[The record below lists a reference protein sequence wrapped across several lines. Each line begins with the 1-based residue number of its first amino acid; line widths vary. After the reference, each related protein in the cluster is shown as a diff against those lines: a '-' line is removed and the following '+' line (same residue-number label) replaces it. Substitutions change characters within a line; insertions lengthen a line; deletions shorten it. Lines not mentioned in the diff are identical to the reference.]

1 MKSVNENL
9 LDNTDDKLHDY
20 DSQCDS
26 AIGLVGH
33 PFTRLFYA
41 RAQTLS
47 RLSQVPLSKAY
58 LELLIDMGHLDD
70 QADTP
75 IRRKH
80 ATPSRILDVMRITH
94 PIFRGLYQQ
103 DSQEFLRAFLGD
115 LHEELKLIPFNE
127 SNYPLSTLGTS
138 AAVNASKSENG
149 SGDVNYTK
157 RPPKN
162 KRGRK
167 RKTKEVNHECPK
179 IEATKSSPLS
189 SSAVKDVFQGGT
201 VTCVKCL
208 SCETVFQRNE
218 VFLDL
223 SLPISPPHSKPK
235 ITEPAGTS
243 AQFSSTSVS
252 PRLSSAI
259 VSTNSTSSNSISD
272 SSKRLLKQSVDTSV
286 GFFCWASF
294 YLILVLSWL
303 KSVPPISYLTYY
315 LAFGLSWLKR
325 SALTWDYSLPGVDK
339 NLVWDKNIEL
349 EDCLDKFFDV
359 SELSGENKYSCV
371 NCSKY
376 TNGRMH
382 LEITKLPEVL
392 CLHLK
397 RFRHDFN
404 TSKVYTQV
412 NFPLHGLSLK
422 KYLHASCKDK
432 VWEYD
437 LAGVVCHTGTVR
449 FGHYFTY
456 ALNYGDGEWYEF
468 NDSEVSHVDPDTIS
482 SLTSEAYLLV
492 YRKCQDYIRPIRDR
506 FSITQSQQI
515 AYVSIH
521 WLLRFSEFADPGPI
535 TNSDFLCNHGALQP
549 LLAADW
555 DKFVTAISHEMWNYL
570 HSHFGGGPYVA
581 DIHPCKVC
589 QEKLNLLD
597 ARRKQEFE
605 AFNEN
610 SADSEYMYVISR
622 EWFKSWA
629 NFVCGR
635 EVEPPGPITNSMVL
649 ESRGSL
655 PGTYKIRM
663 AGASGQI
670 DWVSQRQWEF
680 LLSTYG
686 GGPEHAV
693 RNCAFMEKNTID
705 EAAIVEETDK
715 AEFMEVENG
724 DELESGGKEEIDR
737 EKMEVIENAT
747 EKIDLVMSNSSE
759 MIADWRECQKFPV
772 ENGITLS
779 SYMKT
784 HDLNENGNSSAN
796 PSFPHLASPMT
807 NCNSPNG
814 TNCVSTTS
822 LQSLSSYETERS
834 HKGEPDGFPSLDSYR
849 TNSPVTSP
857 SAFGDVAK
865 NEINGVSGK
874 SCVSLKQVQKQTPGS
889 SLNGKMSEGRELE
902 QIEDEI
908 TLRHNLLPVNGA
920 ANVKIE
926 RFEL

>member
-1 MKSVNENL
+1 MN
-9 LDNTDDKLHDY
+9 
-20 DSQCDS
+20 S
-26 AIGLVGH
+26 ALQIVLNIR

-70 QADTP
+70 QADTSV
-75 IRRKH
+75 RHKH

-115 LHEELKLIPFNE
+115 LHEELKLVPFNE
-127 SNYPLSTLGTS
+127 SKYPSPTL
-138 AAVNASKSENG
+138 AVNTSKSENG
-149 SGDVNYTK
+149 SGDVNHNK

-167 RKTKEVNHECPK
+167 RKTKEVNHEGPK
-179 IEATKSSPLS
+179 IETTKSFPLS

-208 SCETVFQRNE
+208 SCEKVFQRNE
-218 VFLDL
+218 VFFDL

-235 ITEPAGTS
+235 ITEPSGTS
-243 AQFSSTSVS
+243 AQFPSTSVS

-286 GFFCWASF
+286 RLFYWASF

-349 EDCLDKFFDV
+349 GDCLDTFFDV

-404 TSKVYTQV
+404 TSKIYTQV
-412 NFPLHGLSLK
+412 NFPLHRLSLK
-422 KYLHASCKDK
+422 KYLHTSCKDK

-492 YRKCQDYIRPIRDR
+492 YRKCQDYIQPIRDR

-515 AYVSIH
+515 AYVGIH

-555 DKFVTAISHEMWNYL
+555 DKFVTAIPHEMWNYL
-570 HSHFGGGPYVA
+570 YSHFGGGPYVA
-581 DIHPCKVC
+581 DLHPCEVC

-605 AFNEN
+605 AFKGN

-629 NFVCGR
+629 NFVCGH
-635 EVEPPGPITNSMVL
+635 EVEPPGPITNSTVL
-649 ESRGSL
+649 ESRGPF

-663 AGASGQI
+663 AEASGQI
-670 DWVSQRQWEF
+670 DWVSQGQWEF

-693 RNCAFMEKNTID
+693 RNCSFIEKSTID
-705 EAAIVEETDK
+705 EAKMVEETDK

-724 DELESGGKEEIDR
+724 DEIESGGKEEIDKK
-737 EKMEVIENAT
+737 KMEVIEDAT
-747 EKIDLVMSNSSE
+747 EKVNFLMPNSSE
-759 MIADWRECQKFPV
+759 MIVDWRECQKPPM

-796 PSFPHLASPMT
+796 PSCHHLVSPMT
-807 NCNSPNG
+807 SCNSSNG
-814 TNCVSTTS
+814 ANCVSTTS
-822 LQSLSSYETERS
+822 FQSLSGYETEGS
-834 HKGEPDGFPSLDSYR
+834 HKGESDGFPSLDSYR

-857 SAFGDVAK
+857 SAFGDVVK
-865 NEINGVSGK
+865 NGINGVSEK
-874 SCVSLKQVQKQTPGS
+874 NCVSLKQVQKQTAGS

-902 QIEDEI
+902 QIEDEEV
-908 TLRHNLLPVNGA
+908 TVRQNLLPVNGA

-926 RFEL
+926 RLEL